1 MNRLFI
7 CFACLFAIS
16 PACRNQTA
24 TANKAGVSLKR
35 PVSIFGVWKVQ
46 HYGYAMYGLD
56 DHELLKGPF
65 LNDGKGDTLKFGVD
79 SIYGS
84 SKTDKWR
91 NWYTYKKV
99 NDSLFDVKNVSS
111 GNTMSFHIH
120 YLDKD
125 SLYLTNI
132 RPDPAR
138 GDVYEIGM
146 YCKRN

>member
-1 MNRLFI
+1 MPRLFI
-7 CFACLFAIS
+7 CFAYLFVIS
-16 PACRNQTA
+16 ACRNQTA
-24 TANKAGVSLKR
+24 TANKAGVSLAS

-46 HYGYAMYGLD
+46 HYGYAMYSLD

-65 LNDGKGDTLKFGVD
+65 LNDGAGDTLKFSAD

-84 SKTDKWR
+84 DQAYKSR

-99 NDSLFDVKNVSS
+99 NDSVLDVKNITS
-111 GNTMSFHIH
+111 GNSMVFHIH

-132 RPDPAR
+132 RPEQAR
-138 GDVYEIGM
+138 GNLYEIEIF
-146 YCKRN
+146 CKRN